1 MTRIIDLRSVVL
13 SPGNHPQ
20 LYVHDAGDY
29 ISDTIESTGNWFE
42 GKLTIDFAKYFSEC
56 KPNTV
61 FVDLGANIGSH
72 SHCMQLLANPSK
84 IVMVE
89 PLPCNWEVARLNNP
103 KAVVIKAAC
112 SDSIGLA
119 DFIVPPDEQK
129 GSGRLKEINCEE
141 SLIYGKNSSSIKVAK
156 IKLDDIH
163 CGEIGALKIDVEGAE
178 LECLKGASESIKK
191 YRPLLW
197 LEIHKDSPRK
207 ALILDFLQSY
217 GYNHIM
223 GDGGINYI
231 FDTAN

>member
-1 MTRIIDLRSVVL
+1 MTRIIELHSIVL
-13 SPGNHPQ
+13 SSGNHPR

-29 ISDTIESTGNWFE
+29 ISDTIQSTGNWFE
-42 GKLTIDFAKYFSEC
+42 GELTIKFAKYFFET
-56 KPNTV
+56 KPNAT

-89 PLPCNWEVARLNNP
+89 PLPCNWELARLNNP
-103 KAVVIKAAC
+103 KAVIIKAAC
-112 SDSIGLA
+112 SDSTGFA
-119 DFIVPPDEQK
+119 DFIVPPEGQR
-129 GSGRLKEINCEE
+129 GIGRLKEINCDE

-178 LECLKGASESIKK
+178 LECLKGASASLKK

-197 LEIHKDSPRK
+197 LEIHNDSPRK
-207 ALILDFLQSY
+207 ALILDFLKSY

-231 FDTAN
+231 FDIAN